1 MIKSLKIQNL
11 ESHKNSFLEFC
22 PGLNIIIG
30 ESDKG
35 KSGMF
40 RAYELLTQNSPGG
53 DWCRPLYWE
62 GDTIIAGEFV
72 DPNVTV
78 KRIRTKYENS
88 YVLNNEAPINAGT
101 SVPEKIATLL
111 DLDQINLQTQI
122 ERAFLMHETA
132 GERGR
137 ILNRIAGLDEIE
149 TTLDNAR
156 SDVSRLDKLW
166 KGSNATIEQKE
177 KELVAFAD
185 FEEMEAKLLVVDAN
199 QQELDKSKRRLSKL
213 TKIADDFEEVKNAL
227 VVKES
232 LLACE
237 DTLERAKAN
246 VQAVSA
252 LQSRVNKL
260 TGLAGNYGRIQGLL
274 AKENYDGIDE
284 KFQAIRVKQREY
296 STAYARA
303 KRLKKIVSDYSII
316 NQEIEQAEA
325 ELADLQSKIPNVCTE
340 CGREL

>member
-1 MIKSLKIQNL
+1 MIKSLRIQNC

-53 DWCRPLYWE
+53 EWCRPLYWE
-62 GDTIIAGEFV
+62 GDTIITGEFI
-72 DPNVTV
+72 DPDVTV

-88 YVLNNEAPINAGT
+88 YILNDEAPINAGT
-101 SVPEKIATLL
+101 SVPEKIAAML

-177 KELVAFAD
+177 KELLAFAD
-185 FEEMEAKLLVVDAN
+185 LEEMETKLLVVDDN

-213 TKIADDFEEVKNAL
+213 NKIADDFEEVKNAI
-227 VVKES
+227 VAKQS

-237 DTLERAKAN
+237 DTLERAKTN

-260 TGLAGNYGRIQGLL
+260 RGLAGNYGRVQGLL
-274 AKENYDGIDE
+274 VKENYDGVE
-284 KFQAIRVKQREY
+284 ERFQAIRAKQKEY
-296 STAYARA
+296 ATAYARA
-303 KRLKKIVSDYSII
+303 KKLKKFVSDYGII
-316 NQEIEQAEA
+316 EQEIKQAEI
-325 ELADLQSKIPNVCTE
+325 ELVDLQSKIPNVCTE